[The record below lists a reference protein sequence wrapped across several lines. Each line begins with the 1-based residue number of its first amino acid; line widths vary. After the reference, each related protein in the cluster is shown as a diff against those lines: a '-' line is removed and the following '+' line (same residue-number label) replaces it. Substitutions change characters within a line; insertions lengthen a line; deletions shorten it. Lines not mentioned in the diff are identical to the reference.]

1 MKKKMKKMKKEKKK
15 VIQLAYDVTER
26 FASTIDRQINERTT
40 SYEKGTQLRKG
51 CEVTKRLRNK
61 LRKNLVTK
69 LPNYVV
75 VIRIC

>member
-15 VIQLAYDVTER
+15 VIQLAYDVTEVWKYHR
-26 FASTIDRQINERTT
+26 SIDKWKD
-40 SYEKGTQLRKG
+40 YKLRKG

-61 LRKNLVTK
+61 LRKTLVTK